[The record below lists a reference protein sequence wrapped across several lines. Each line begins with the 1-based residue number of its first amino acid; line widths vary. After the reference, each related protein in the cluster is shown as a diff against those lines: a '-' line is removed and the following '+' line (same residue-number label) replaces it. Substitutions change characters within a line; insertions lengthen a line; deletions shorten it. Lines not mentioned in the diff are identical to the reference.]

1 MYELISVLIADDEK
15 LVRNTIK
22 AVIPWQKLG
31 VDTVYEAEDGLK
43 ALELSKRVSPS
54 IIISDI
60 KMPHMNGMDFAYAIR
75 RLLPD
80 SKLVFFSAYTDKEYL
95 KGAIH
100 LQVDGYI
107 EKPLDPEEITQLIAS
122 LVKSVKQNQAATNP
136 NSVFFYGAPY
146 QALANQD
153 VFTIQKSA
161 FSEFGSLLRQ
171 KEQHAVHTFLDN
183 LYVQMEN
190 CHGTDPDYIRNVF
203 SRLAIQVENAA
214 ELHGAQRAQA
224 VSSHFIYAV
233 ATFTELA
240 ELKKVFS
247 TMINDLFSELSEWR
261 LEPVS
266 AVHSYL
272 QENYSNADLS
282 VNKVAQHLNF
292 NAAYLCAV
300 YKKKTQK
307 TINTALTEIR
317 IEAAKK
323 LLAQTSMKLYEV
335 ATAVGYNDGKYF
347 AKVFTKEVGIPP
359 RQYRERHYEKI

>member
-1 MYELISVLIADDEK
+1 MISVLIADDEK
-15 LVRNTIK
+15 LVRNTMK
-22 AVIPWQKLG
+22 AVIPWQELG
-31 VDTVYEAEDGLK
+31 VDAVYEAEDGLK

-75 RLLPD
+75 KLLPD

-95 KGAIH
+95 KGAIN

-107 EKPLDPEEITQLIAS
+107 EKPLDPDEVTQLIS
-122 LVKSVKQNQAATNP
+122 DLVKSVKQNQAAAHP

-161 FSEFGSLLRQ
+161 FSEFGLLLRQ
-171 KEQHAVHTFLDN
+171 KEQQAVCAFLEN
-183 LYVQMEN
+183 LYVQMEL

-214 ELHGAQRAQA
+214 ELLGAQRVQDA
-224 VSSHFIYAV
+224 SSHFIYAV
-233 ATFTELA
+233 AAYTELD
-240 ELKKVFS
+240 ELEKALSIMV
-247 TMINDLFSELSEWR
+247 NNLFSELSEWR

-266 AVHSYL
+266 AVNNYL
-272 QENYSNADLS
+272 QNNYSDAELS
-282 VNKVAQHLNF
+282 VNKVARHLNF

-307 TINTALTEIR
+307 TINTTLTEIR

-323 LLAQTSMKLYEV
+323 LLVQTPMKLYEV

-347 AKVFTKEVGIPP
+347 TKVFTKEVGIPP
-359 RQYRERHYEKI
+359 RQYRERHYERT